1 VKIVAEVIKM
11 GIIVYSTPVCS
22 WCVKVKEFLTEK
34 GVEFESFDVSADTEK
49 AKEMTD
55 KSGQR
60 GVPVTDI
67 NGKIIVGFDRDA
79 IEAALA
85 E

>member
-1 VKIVAEVIKM
+1 M
-11 GIIVYSTPVCS
+11 GVIVYSTPVCS

-49 AKEMTD
+49 AKEMID

-60 GVPVTDI
+60 GVPVVDI

-79 IEAALA
+79 IEAAL
-85 E
+85 EE